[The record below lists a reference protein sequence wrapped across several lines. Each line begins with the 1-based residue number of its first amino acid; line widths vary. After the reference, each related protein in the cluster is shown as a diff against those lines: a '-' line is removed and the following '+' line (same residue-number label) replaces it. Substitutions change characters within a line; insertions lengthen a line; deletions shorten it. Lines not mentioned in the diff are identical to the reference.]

1 MRRRMVTTA
10 WSGLSGIVQ
19 SKSMANV
26 IILLLLQKREK
37 MVAFTGAIKFR
48 MAQVATSILCQ
59 MMVLFIFQITHSA
72 IQMK

>member
-10 WSGLSGIVQ
+10 WLGLYGIVQ

-37 MVAFTGAIKFR
+37 MVAFSGAMKSR
-48 MAQVATSILCQ
+48 MDQAATLILCQ
-59 MMVLFIFQITHSA
+59 MMVLSIFQITHSA